1 MKILFIHQNFPA
13 QFRYLAK
20 HLVTTGQHELLAL
33 KQPPSATFDGVGV
46 AAYKFLREPEE
57 NTHPLL
63 KEMEAKVLRGEAVA
77 DAAHRLKAKGYAP
90 DVVVAHP
97 GWGEA
102 LFIKDV
108 WPKAKLIC
116 YFEYY
121 YNAKGQDFDFD
132 PEFSDSNLADLARLR
147 MKNTVMQQALEAADA
162 GWSPT
167 QWQQKTY
174 PKWAHS
180 KINVIHEGI
189 DTDYFKPNAKASFKI
204 ANKKI
209 TLTRKDEVITYAA
222 RALEPVRGFHVFMRA
237 LPELLAQRPN
247 AHVVI
252 MGNEQASYGP
262 EPEGHSSWLQK
273 MLAEVGDKLNP
284 KRVHV
289 VGFLSRDQYRA
300 VLQVSKAHVYLTYPF
315 ILSWSLL
322 EAMASGAPIVAS
334 NTGPIMEFIKNGK
347 TGSLF
352 DFFDT
357 DNLIEAVVT
366 QLDASQSESSKMT
379 KAARSYVENNFGQ
392 KECIDQLLNL
402 IEFVADPNPKTFT
415 IL

>member
-13 QFRYLAK
+13 QFRHISNYLVKGK
-20 HLVTTGQHELLAL
+20 HEVLAL
-33 KQPPSATFDGVGV
+33 KQPPGAKFEGVGV
-46 AAYKFLREPEE
+46 AAYKFLRDPEPD
-57 NTHPLL
+57 THPLL
-63 KEMEAKVLRGEAVA
+63 KDLEAKVLRGEAVA
-77 DAAHRLKAKGYAP
+77 DALQRLKAKGFTP
-90 DVVVAHP
+90 DVIVAHP
-97 GWGEA
+97 GWGET

-108 WPKAKLIC
+108 WPQAKLVC

-121 YNAKGQDFDFD
+121 YSATGQDFDFD
-132 PEFSDSNLADLARLR
+132 PEFAESNLAGLERLR
-147 MKNTVMQQALEAADA
+147 IKNTTMQHALEVADA

-167 QWQQKTY
+167 KWQQKTY

-180 KINVIHEGI
+180 KIDVIHEGI
-189 DTDYFKPNAKASFKI
+189 DTGYFKPNAKASFNI
-204 ANKKI
+204 ANKNI
-209 TLTRKDEVITYAA
+209 TLTREDEVITFAA

-252 MGNEQASYGP
+252 MGHEKASYGP
-262 EPEGHSSWLQK
+262 EPKDSTSWLEK
-273 MLAEVGDKLNP
+273 MLAEVGADIDP

-300 VLQVSKAHVYLTYPF
+300 VLQVSSAHVYLTYPF

-334 NTGPIMEFIKNGK
+334 NTAPIKEFIKNGK
-347 TGSLF
+347 TGLLF

-357 DNLIEAVVT
+357 NDLIESVIK
-366 QLDASQSESSKMT
+366 QLDAKPSQLDKLT
-379 KAARSYVENNFGQ
+379 RAARELVESNFGQ
-392 KECIDQLLNL
+392 AECVKQLLKL
-402 IEFVADPNPKTFT
+402 IESVVSTKQ
-415 IL
+415 